1 MSTHSIIEHAAQEAS
16 DSGYTASESMSEQE
30 QAEQARNERIRD
42 FGGQTGVRRR
52 GGGADTID
60 YPDDGVI

>member
-16 DSGYTASESMSEQE
+16 DSGRTASESMSEQE

-52 GGGADTID
+52 GGGADTIE
-60 YPDDGVI
+60 YTDDDVI

>member
-1 MSTHSIIEHAAQEAS
+1 
-16 DSGYTASESMSEQE
+16 MSEQE

-52 GGGADTID
+52 GGGADTIE
-60 YPDDGVI
+60 YTDDDVI